1 MRKDW
6 ETSIKWNVK
15 LFRLIN
21 NHRSKFLDRFY
32 HYYFRLGKTYS
43 LPVFLP
49 FFYFSGGLKS
59 IIHLAISLLITGFI
73 MPAIKYTFRHK
84 RPSVLLDNVHLLE
97 QVTLKSFPSADA
109 AYAFTLLGTIIFYGS
124 PLLIGLFLIYALL
137 IGYGR
142 VYMGAHFPLDVI
154 VGSTIGFLSGIAGYF
169 IMEFFKISVWY
180 ISFELHLLINI
191 ILNN

>member
-21 NHRSKFLDRFY
+21 DHRSRFLDRFY

-49 FFYFSGGLKS
+49 FFYYYGGWKS
-59 IIHLAISLLITGFI
+59 IIHLSISLIITGVL

-84 RPSVLLDNVHLLE
+84 RPSMLLKDVHLLE
-97 QVTLKSFPSADA
+97 PVTLKSFPSADA
-109 AYAFTLLGTIIFYGS
+109 AYAFTLLGTILFYGS
-124 PLLIGLFLIYALL
+124 PFVIFLFLIYAIL

-154 VGSTIGFLSGIAGYF
+154 VGSTIGFLSGVVGYS
-169 IMEFFKISVWY
+169 IMEFFKISV
-180 ISFELHLLINI
+180 
-191 ILNN
+191 